1 MEADMTTPKKVASG
15 AAKKLRDPK
24 STEKE
29 KKIAASDLAQATHKP
44 KSSSKG
50 E

>member
-1 MEADMTTPKKVASG
+1 MVKGQVIALASG
-15 AAKKLRDPK
+15 ATKKLRDPK
-24 STEKE
+24 SAEKE
-29 KKIAASDLAQATHKP
+29 KKMPASDDLAQATHKP